1 MQVCEWRYCESLDD
15 WSLGLG
21 ILLLLLAGQLNMV
34 MLLRLVLKDHPSVD
48 LGLKFDNSKE

>member
-1 MQVCEWRYCESLDD
+1 MQVCEWRYPESWDD

-21 ILLLLLAGQLNMV
+21 ILLLLLAGQLYMV
-34 MLLRLVLKDHPSVD
+34 MLLLLVLKDHTSVN

>member
-1 MQVCEWRYCESLDD
+1 LDD